1 MSHIRLGPRED
12 VGIIRLPDNQ
22 AVLLSQGP
30 LIRQSVDYIIMF
42 IAISYVDLQWIFF
55 PLRIFALSSIPNK
68 TSTDHNYE

>member
-12 VGIIRLPDNQ
+12 VGIIRRPDNQ

-42 IAISYVDLQWIFF
+42 IAILNVDLQWIFF
-55 PLRIFALSSIPNK
+55 PLRRFVLSSIPNK
-68 TSTDHNYE
+68 TSTELNYE